1 MNVSQVTMLHEFLE
15 RNVVNCPDKIALIVR
30 DQRLT
35 WADIG
40 RQSAQLANK
49 LQSVGVQ
56 RGDRVVIYMDNSAEL
71 AVSILGVLKAD
82 AVFSVVN
89 PQTKGDKL
97 QYLINDCRATTFIA
111 DRVTGRIWTKVL
123 PNTPCVSNA
132 LVITGGKPVE
142 DIAHVTVH
150 DYTTSLEQSSDK
162 DPATRNIPID
172 LAGLIYTS
180 GSTGDPKGVMLT
192 HLNMVS
198 ATESITT
205 YVENVHEDVII
216 NMLPMSF
223 DYGLYQWLMVN
234 QFGGTLVLESSFN
247 YPSKVLNLIE
257 SEQVTGLPVV
267 PTIASLLTQFADK
280 GLKLPGIRYV
290 TNTAAALAESHI
302 KTLQKICPNARIYSM
317 YGLTE
322 CKRVAYLPPEDID
335 CKSDSVGR
343 PMPNME
349 VFVLDPHTGD
359 EVPHGEIGELVIRG
373 PHVMKGYWEKPE
385 ITNRWL
391 KPGKLPGE
399 MWLWSGD
406 LFKQDDEGYL
416 YFVSRKDDIIKS
428 RGEKVSPKEVEKV
441 LYSLEGVLD
450 AAVVGEDDPIMGQA
464 IRAYLVVTEGTQYKA
479 IDIVRYCAK
488 QLEPFMVPK
497 YVTFL
502 SEMQKTTSHK
512 ITKKNMKEFA
522 RPKYISGDPVDV
534 VEQSPI

>member
-15 RNVVNCPDKIALIVR
+15 RNVANCPDKTALIVR

-35 WADIG
+35 WADVG
-40 RQSAQLANK
+40 RQSSQLANK
-49 LQSVGVQ
+49 LQSIGVQ
-56 RGDRVVIYMDNSAEL
+56 RGDRVVLYMDNSVEL

-97 QYLINDCRATTFIA
+97 RYMISDCRATAFIA
-111 DRVTGRIWTKVL
+111 DRVTGRIWKNVL
-123 PNTPCVSNA
+123 PNTPCVTNA
-132 LVITGGKPVE
+132 LVVSGGKPVE

-150 DYTTSLEQSSDK
+150 DYAASLEQASDVA
-162 DPATRNIPID
+162 PVIRNIPID

-198 ATESITT
+198 AAESITT
-205 YVENVHEDVII
+205 YVENVHEDIVI

-257 SEQVTGLPVV
+257 SETVTGLPVV
-267 PTIASLLTQFADK
+267 PTIASLLMQFADK

-302 KTLQKICPNARIYSM
+302 KTLQQICPNARIYSM

-335 CKSDSVGR
+335 RKPESVGR
-343 PMPNME
+343 PMPNLE
-349 VFVLDPHTGD
+349 IFVLDPDTEE
-359 EVPHGEIGELVIRG
+359 EVPPGEIGELVIRG

-385 ITNRWL
+385 ITDRWL

-406 LFKQDDEGYL
+406 LFRRDDEGYL
-416 YFVSRKDDIIKS
+416 YFVSRKDDVIKS
-428 RGEKVSPKEVEKV
+428 RGEKVSPKEVENV
-441 LYSLEGVLD
+441 LYSLEGVQD
-450 AAVVGEDDPIMGQA
+450 AAVVGEDDAIMGQS
-464 IRAYLVVTEGTQYKA
+464 IRAYLVLTDGTEYKPTEV
-479 IDIVRYCAK
+479 VRYCAK
-488 QLEPFMVPK
+488 RLEPFMVPK

-502 SEMQKTTSHK
+502 SEMQKTTSNK
-512 ITKKNMKEFA
+512 ITKKNIKEFA
-522 RPKYISGDPVDV
+522 RPKYIGGDPVDAT
-534 VEQSPI
+534 EG